1 MQVFVGTSGW
11 MYSWNKGGSLDW
23 FLENSGLNSVEL
35 NASFYRFP
43 FPNQVKSW
51 VTKGAKLRWTIKAN
65 RLITH
70 QYKFSERSFSTWQ
83 KFVELFRPL
92 EASIDFY
99 LFQLP
104 PTMKASMAPKL
115 ETFAKKSELGSKFA
129 LEVRNTD
136 WFSEKWIE
144 WAKRLGITWVSID
157 SPDFPLD
164 VFNTSGIVYER
175 IHGRNSWYSHN
186 YTDKELAEIKRKIL
200 AIKPKKAYIYFNND
214 SNMRKNAVRMLE
226 IFRG

>member
-1 MQVFVGTSGW
+1 

-51 VTKGAKLRWTIKAN
+51 ATKGARLRWTIKVN

-70 QYKFSERSFSTWQ
+70 QFKFSERSFSIWQ

-104 PTMKASMAPKL
+104 PAMKASMAPKL
-115 ETFAKKSELGSKFA
+115 ETFAKRSELGNKFA

-186 YTDKELAEIKRKIL
+186 YTDKELAEIKQKIL
-200 AIKPKKAYIYFNND
+200 AMKPKKAYVYFNND

-226 IFRG
+226 ILRG